1 MYVEEKYSS
10 IVRFRY
16 CRGYVGSKIIMIIII
31 PLSHRDFNTRRVNW
45 DYRLGDSDWI
55 KIVLTFYKEIRKMT
69 FIGVVV

>member
-1 MYVEEKYSS
+1 
-10 IVRFRY
+10 
-16 CRGYVGSKIIMIIII
+16 MIIII